1 MRYRND
7 ATLEAAPTNQVTM
20 IGIDIGKNSFHLIGL
35 DDRLGSRTEVQ
46 REPRNV
52 RSWGSSG
59 SRFRTAGCLLVAIS
73 RLSQIHNSNRMLSQ
87 PNDGEVVLL
96 AIHLIQLMTLA
107 GRVFKKNLI
116 AGFNNSVV
124 AVAGL
129 QPDFAF

>member
-1 MRYRND
+1 
-7 ATLEAAPTNQVTM
+7 
-20 IGIDIGKNSFHLIGL
+20 
-35 DDRLGSRTEVQ
+35 
-46 REPRNV
+46 
-52 RSWGSSG
+52 
-59 SRFRTAGCLLVAIS
+59 
-73 RLSQIHNSNRMLSQ
+73 MLSQ